1 MKQALAA
8 NIDLAAAAARVKAAG
23 AQAII
28 AGADRLPQLDLELDG
43 QRSKGSLQGS
53 ESAVRTIR
61 NRFTLEATAGWEID
75 LWGRLAHLNRA
86 ALADAGAVVADY
98 RAARLSLA
106 AQVARAWFT
115 AIEAKQQTRLSNSVV
130 GSFHRSLE
138 ATEARYRLGIG
149 SSLDV
154 RLSRANVAG
163 AEADLAQRQRELDT
177 ALRNLDV
184 LLGRYPEAQQELP
197 AELPSVAREVPAGL
211 PAQLLQRRPDLIA
224 ARERLFAASERARE
238 ANKNLLPRLQL
249 TASGG
254 TVSDEFNN
262 LIDFDTLVWS
272 LFAGL
277 TQPIYQGG
285 RLKAQRLLAA
295 ADNHEAW
302 AQYAQAVLDAFREVE
317 TLLAAE
323 PLFEQQEK
331 ALKRAAQESIEAAK
345 QALDQYRVGLTD
357 IITLLESQR
366 RAVTAESSRLLI
378 ARLRLTN
385 RINLYLALGGPF
397 DKDTAPETTA
407 AAENL

>member
-1 MKQALAA
+1 MRTTSYRFLLRLVGLTLLTLLIGSCALQSEKLLSAADRPTRIPAHWTAIPAALPGKPDAWLHDFDSPELTALVKQALAA

-130 GSFHRSLE
+130 GSFRRSLE

-177 ALRNLDV
+177 ALRNLDA

-211 PAQLLQRRPDLIA
+211 PAQLLRRRPDLIA
-224 ARERLFAASERARE
+224 ARERLFAASERRVKQIKICYRAC
-238 ANKNLLPRLQL
+238 NSPQ
-249 TASGG
+249 
-254 TVSDEFNN
+254 
-262 LIDFDTLVWS
+262 
-272 LFAGL
+272 
-277 TQPIYQGG
+277 
-285 RLKAQRLLAA
+285 
-295 ADNHEAW
+295 
-302 AQYAQAVLDAFREVE
+302 
-317 TLLAAE
+317 AAE
-323 PLFEQQEK
+323 P
-331 ALKRAAQESIEAAK
+331 
-345 QALDQYRVGLTD
+345 
-357 IITLLESQR
+357 
-366 RAVTAESSRLLI
+366 
-378 ARLRLTN
+378 
-385 RINLYLALGGPF
+385 
-397 DKDTAPETTA
+397 
-407 AAENL
+407 